1 MGTKT
6 VILLLLL
13 LLSVW
18 ILLIQFLMHLYLF
31 SKPNLEV
38 VILCNRKN
46 TLRLSVRKP
55 FIFINTKI

>member
-6 VILLLLL
+6 VILLL

-31 SKPNLEV
+31 LKPNLEV
-38 VILCNRKN
+38 IILCNRKN
-46 TLRLSVRKP
+46 TLHLSVRKP